1 MGRDGSRPHH
11 SVGQDSLVR
20 IDHRGGGRRYT
31 LSRNT
36 YGQGLRLMN
45 LKILRDVAGRIVAL
59 FLVSALGIIT
69 GAALVAPDLEIY
81 KSAILAGFSAVA
93 GVVQKLAQAALDG
106 TVTSAEVDDAFG
118 IKRAPK

>member
-1 MGRDGSRPHH
+1 
-11 SVGQDSLVR
+11 
-20 IDHRGGGRRYT
+20 
-31 LSRNT
+31 
-36 YGQGLRLMN
+36 MN
-45 LKILRDVAGRIVAL
+45 LKILRDIVGRIVAL